1 VRPAI
6 VFLVLLLLPVASA
19 AAQSEESAAQELFR
33 LTNEARAQQ
42 GLDPLEWDERLA
54 QIAAAHAEQMAS
66 HNQLSHQFPGEPTV
80 RQRVISTGMRSNT
93 SGENVGFAATVDGIH
108 DGWMNSPGHRR
119 NILDARFNAIGIGV
133 VRNGPRVWAVQDL
146 ARRLPDTSLREVESI
161 VATTFSRVRAER
173 HLSPLSLVDA
183 PNIRREACDMAERD
197 SVSADIVA
205 HRLTNIRSVF
215 TFTASE
221 PQKLPDGLTDSPPA
235 AARSFAVGACFR
247 KTDRYP
253 EGTNWIVVAFF

>member
-1 VRPAI
+1 MEILAWAFLGGI
-6 VFLVLLLLPVASA
+6 VGAVLMDVTETYA
-19 AAQSEESAAQELFR
+19 AKV
-33 LTNEARAQQ
+33 
-42 GLDPLEWDERLA
+42 D
-54 QIAAAHAEQMAS
+54 I
-66 HNQLSHQFPGEPTV
+66 
-80 RQRVISTGMRSNT
+80 T
-93 SGENVGFAATVDGIH
+93 SGVNIALVGRWFLGLLRGRFIH
-108 DGWMNSPGHRR
+108 R
-119 NILDARFNAIGIGV
+119 NILDSRYNAIGIGV